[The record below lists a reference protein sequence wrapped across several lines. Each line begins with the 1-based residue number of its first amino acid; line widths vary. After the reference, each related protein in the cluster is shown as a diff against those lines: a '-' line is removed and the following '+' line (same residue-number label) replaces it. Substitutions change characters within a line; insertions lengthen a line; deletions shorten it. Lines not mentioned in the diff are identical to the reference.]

1 MTLRPDYGVYNYD
14 RVTAARTRGN
24 YIKERE
30 RERTM
35 KIEGDRKREREGK
48 GHLKHVTF
56 N

>member
-30 RERTM
+30 REYD
-35 KIEGDRKREREGK
+35 EDRGRQKERERERAI
-48 GHLKHVTF
+48 
-56 N
+56 